1 MKGTIICISRQD
13 GSGGREIGQR
23 VAEQLGVVCY
33 DKLLVQQTARE
44 AGISAE
50 TVAAEDEQPLGF
62 GELLSGN
69 PFADNAALSEAF
81 YSEKQQVFDAESQT
95 MRHLAAKGPC
105 VMIGRCAASV
115 LRSAGYH
122 VLSVFI
128 YGDLDDRAKRIAAR
142 NGLSVKEAIHKAEK
156 VDRMRKKF
164 FDFNADTSWGEP
176 ASYDLMI
183 SSSRYGMEG
192 TADLIVKAVA
202 DQA

>member
-1 MKGTIICISRQD
+1 MAAAGVKSGSAWHSGWAWSAMISCWCSKPPR
-13 GSGGREIGQR
+13 RH
-23 VAEQLGVVCY
+23 
-33 DKLLVQQTARE
+33 
-44 AGISAE
+44 AE
-50 TVAAEDEQPLGF
+50 TVASADEQPLGF

-142 NGLSVKEAIHKAEK
+142 NGLSVKDAIHKAEK

-164 FDFNADTSWGEP
+164 FDFNADTPWGEP

>member
-1 MKGTIICISRQD
+1 
-13 GSGGREIGQR
+13 
-23 VAEQLGVVCY
+23 
-33 DKLLVQQTARE
+33 
-44 AGISAE
+44 
-50 TVAAEDEQPLGF
+50 
-62 GELLSGN
+62 
-69 PFADNAALSEAF
+69 
-81 YSEKQQVFDAESQT
+81 
-95 MRHLAAKGPC
+95 MRHLAAKAPC

-115 LRSAGYH
+115 LRSAGYN
-122 VLSVFI
+122 VLSVFN

-142 NGLSVKEAIHKAEK
+142 NGLSVKDAIHKAEK